1 MLPPILRAPDHCSA
15 LVRRLHQCR
24 QRGELLDCS
33 IRVDTVDGD
42 TKHILVHKIII
53 HCSSN
58 ILKDLPC
65 DVVKK
70 VGLQEVN
77 LNLKSNDEVNCL
89 EALISFMYTGSL
101 ETANCELNILKR
113 LAMLYGIHGVLN
125 LMQSPEQDTLSV
137 THSSDLHAPTVTSPA
152 AVKEWTQ
159 RVVQNMQW
167 TYGNLLFPNSRMFSH
182 VSTLE
187 VVDKNPRR
195 NQHTFDSA
203 SQLQTFIDEPA
214 ATCTA
219 EQIELWH
226 RPIRRAV
233 SNDSREQKSEVIIPS
248 SEREGWCRNKKYIE
262 RVPSGYM
269 CTVCQ
274 KVYGRYNS
282 VSYHVTIYHRNPP
295 IRCDEEGCKFSTREA
310 RYIHFHKFYRHRIPL
325 PENIDLG
332 KLLMVIKK
340 LDFEISKSHSKSTY
354 IKESRNAGEAHKPP
368 PAMLHQNWPKL
379 PVPAVQEANKLTAR
393 NAGSYNGAH
402 GTRRAE
408 LPLRTLQISVRVLSN
423 LRAPFSALRVFN
435 LWTSGNIFQRTNR
448 AVTPAA
454 CTLQTHFRYVLKK
467 IHVYSLPVRFYGFGQ
482 SCRTLQKNAPA
493 APASIKVIKDILLVK
508 SWSLEQL
515 LWYVGGGYCDIHPK
529 DCKNGLLPYLKDRFR
544 STDLEEG
551 NVK

>member
-332 KLLMVIKK
+332 KLLM
-340 LDFEISKSHSKSTY
+340 TY

-408 LPLRTLQISVRVLSN
+408 LPLRTLQIS
-423 LRAPFSALRVFN
+423 
-435 LWTSGNIFQRTNR
+435 RTNR

-467 IHVYSLPVRFYGFGQ
+467 IHVYSLPVRFYGIDL
-482 SCRTLQKNAPA
+482 SDMA
-493 APASIKVIKDILLVK
+493 ATRFY
-508 SWSLEQL
+508 SL
-515 LWYVGGGYCDIHPK
+515 WDGYH
-529 DCKNGLLPYLKDRFR
+529 NTRLPH
-544 STDLEEG
+544 TT
-551 NVK
+551 